1 MTTVRELHLYNLLAG
16 VVAGR
21 QVSVHAASEAE
32 PFAYS
37 DRQAIFIPQ
46 RISAD
51 RLDARN
57 AVLGQSLLLSAGS
70 LDTALMR
77 SLIGRRAAAR
87 RYAWLEILRAIDD
100 RHRQLPPAFLRH
112 GSLHGRLPLTRTAA
126 ESLALALQKSAPIGE
141 IPEFIGSVRPL
152 AVLRRAVALDGMSAL
167 TGKRENRSS
176 RTVVRDPTDDDAETE
191 SSLILKLFESSVAGG
206 GPLSEWLKKLLGMQR
221 GATSRKA
228 SASGGGGGE
237 APVARVE
244 RAWRRGVHAIAG
256 KPPGTPAEF
265 DHYAAAHQF
274 SYPEWDGAH
283 QRYRKDWVQVTE
295 IDPQRADGPC
305 DVSTVLVPPSR
316 ELQRQLNGLGLDFEM
331 NRAQREGT
339 DLDMGRLIERA
350 IEMRLGVSGS
360 SDNVY
365 RASRKTRR
373 DLGVVVLAD
382 TSGSTQEANAG
393 GESLFHQHLRAA
405 YQLTRTF
412 DRLGDRIASYG
423 FQSWGRRMVHF
434 SRLKGHDEAW
444 SQAVAARFAH
454 LEPVGYTRTGAA
466 IRHAHRVLR
475 TSVRLPNRLLILITD
490 GFSYDQDY
498 EERHAEADA
507 RMALSEAS
515 AAGTACVVVCIGG
528 AQTADKL
535 ASVFGQ
541 SNLLIVDDGRQIQ
554 GRIGRIC
561 ARALAAVSHR
571 VLRRGPVQA
580 Y

>member
-1 MTTVRELHLYNLLAG
+1 MTAVQGLQLYNLLAG
-16 VVAGR
+16 AVAGR
-21 QVSVHAASEAE
+21 KVSVHAASEEE

-37 DRQAIFIPQ
+37 DRQAIFIPRQ
-46 RISAD
+46 LSAD
-51 RLDARN
+51 PLDARN
-57 AVLGQSLLLSAGS
+57 TVLSQSLLLCAGS
-70 LDTALMR
+70 LDSASMR
-77 SLIGRRAAAR
+77 GLIGRRAAAR
-87 RYAWLEILRAIDD
+87 RYAWLETLRAIDD
-100 RHRQLPPAFLRH
+100 RRQQLPLAFLCQS
-112 GSLHGRLPLTRTAA
+112 SLHGRLPLTRSAA
-126 ESLALALQKSAPIGE
+126 ESLALALQSAPIGE
-141 IPEFIGSVRPL
+141 IPAFIGSVRPL
-152 AVLRRAVALDGMSAL
+152 AVLRRAVALEGLSAL
-167 TGKRENRSS
+167 AGKRENRSS
-176 RTVVRDPTDDDAETE
+176 GTQARDPTDDDAQTE
-191 SSLILKLFESSVAGG
+191 NSVILKLFESSVAGG
-206 GPLSEWLKKLLGMQR
+206 GPLSEWLKKLLGMRR
-221 GATSRKA
+221 GAANRKA
-228 SASGGGGGE
+228 SAGDGGGGE
-237 APVARVE
+237 APVARIE

-256 KPPGTPAEF
+256 KPPGTPVEF
-265 DHYAAAHQF
+265 NYHAAAPQF
-274 SYPEWDGAH
+274 SYPEWDVAQ

-295 IDPQRADGPC
+295 LDPHRSDGPC
-305 DVSTVLVPPSR
+305 DISAVLVPPSR
-316 ELQRQLNGLGLDFEM
+316 ELQRQLSGLGLDFEM

-339 DLDMGRLIERA
+339 DLDMGRLIERG
-350 IEMRLGVSGS
+350 IEMRMGVSGS
-360 SDNVY
+360 SDCVY

-405 YQLTRTF
+405 YQLTRAF

-444 SQAVAARFAH
+444 SQAATARFAH

-535 ASVFGQ
+535 ASVFGE
-541 SNLLIVDDGRQIQ
+541 SNLLIVDDARQIQ
-554 GRIGRIC
+554 ARIGRIC

-571 VLRRGPVQA
+571 VLRRGPA
-580 Y
+580 LTH

>member
-1 MTTVRELHLYNLLAG
+1 MTAVSELQLYNLLAG
-16 VVAGR
+16 AVAGR
-21 QVSVHAASEAE
+21 KVSVHQAAEAE

-37 DRQAIFIPQ
+37 DRQAIFIP
-46 RISAD
+46 RHISAD
-51 RLDARN
+51 RLDARS

-70 LDTALMR
+70 LDIALMR

-100 RHRQLPPAFLRH
+100 RHRQLPPAFLGQR
-112 GSLHGRLPLTRTAA
+112 SLRGRLPLTRTAA
-126 ESLALALQKSAPIGE
+126 ESLALALKSTPIGE
-141 IPEFIGSVRPL
+141 IPDFIGSVRPL
-152 AVLRRAVALDGMSAL
+152 AVLRRAVALEGMSAL
-167 TGKRENRSS
+167 TGSRQNRSS
-176 RTVVRDPTDDDAETE
+176 ITQARDPTDDDAETE
-191 SSLILKLFESSVAGG
+191 SSVILKLFESSVAGG

-221 GATSRKA
+221 GAASRKA
-228 SASGGGGGE
+228 SASDGGGGE

-244 RAWRRGVHAIAG
+244 RAWRRGVHAVAG
-256 KPPGTPAEF
+256 KPAGMLGEF
-265 DHYAAAHQF
+265 NYYAAASQF
-274 SYPEWDGAH
+274 SYPEWDVAH
-283 QRYRKDWVQVTE
+283 QRYRKDWVQVSE
-295 IDPQRADGPC
+295 IDPQRLDGPC

-339 DLDMGRLIERA
+339 ELDMGRLIERA
-350 IEMRLGVSGS
+350 IEMRIGVSGS

-373 DLGVVVLAD
+373 DLGVIVLAD

-412 DRLGDRIASYG
+412 DRLGDRIAAYG

-444 SQAVAARFAH
+444 SQAVAVRFAH

-475 TSVRLPNRLLILITD
+475 TAVRLPNRLLILITD

-498 EERHAEADA
+498 EERYAEADA

-554 GRIGRIC
+554 GRIGRVC

-571 VLRRGPVQA
+571 VLRRGPA
-580 Y
+580 LAH

>member
-1 MTTVRELHLYNLLAG
+1 MTAVSELQLYNLLAG
-16 VVAGR
+16 AVAGR
-21 QVSVHAASEAE
+21 KVSVHAAAEAE

-37 DRQAIFIPQ
+37 DRQAIFIPR

-51 RLDARN
+51 RLNARN

-100 RHRQLPPAFLRH
+100 RHRQLPPAFLGQR
-112 GSLHGRLPLTRTAA
+112 SLHGRLPLTRTAP
-126 ESLALALQKSAPIGE
+126 ESLALALKKSAPIGE
-141 IPEFIGSVRPL
+141 IPDFIGSVRPL
-152 AVLRRAVALDGMSAL
+152 AVLRRAVALEGMSAL
-167 TGKRENRSS
+167 TATREYRS
-176 RTVVRDPTDDDAETE
+176 TITQARDPTDDDAETE
-191 SSLILKLFESSVAGG
+191 SSLILKLFESSVARGS
-206 GPLSEWLKKLLGMQR
+206 PLSEWLKKLLGMQR
-221 GATSRKA
+221 GAASRKA
-228 SASGGGGGE
+228 GDGDGGGGE

-256 KPPGTPAEF
+256 KPAAILGEF
-265 DHYAAAHQF
+265 NYYAAAPQF
-274 SYPEWDGAH
+274 SYPEWDVAH

-295 IDPQRADGPC
+295 MDPQRLDGPC
-305 DVSTVLVPPSR
+305 DVSTVLGPPSR

-339 DLDMGRLIERA
+339 ELDMGRLIERA
-350 IEMRLGVSGS
+350 IEMRIGVSGS

-475 TSVRLPNRLLILITD
+475 TAVRLPNRLLILITD

-498 EERHAEADA
+498 EERYAEADA

-554 GRIGRIC
+554 GRIGRVC

-571 VLRRGPVQA
+571 VLRRGPDLA
-580 Y
+580 H